1 MKKKQRSRALLGVQG
16 QLMLFIGSVTLF
28 TLLLIWV
35 MVTRWLQP
43 QYNATIRGSLTT
55 KAQLLAAMLDDAD
68 EPVSARR
75 FGTLYL
81 DEDFW
86 SGLRQAIQGGQLNV
100 DNCCVDISDATC
112 RNVQYYEGLYPCV
125 LHETMGAFGGD
136 LTLTRDTTTAIR
148 LRKALFEQGSIYEI
162 VDTGSTRQMVVGVLT
177 QDGNYGIIVSANLA
191 QITTAAGVLAQ
202 ILPPIALLLLLFD
215 LLFAVLFSR
224 WYTRPLHLL
233 AEGAREMADGNYD
246 VQVDIDRA
254 DEFGLLAE

>member
-1 MKKKQRSRALLGVQG
+1 
-16 QLMLFIGSVTLF
+16 MLFIGSVTLF

-148 LRKALFEQGSIYEI
+148 LRKSLF
-162 VDTGSTRQMVVGVLT
+162 
-177 QDGNYGIIVSANLA
+177 
-191 QITTAAGVLAQ
+191 
-202 ILPPIALLLLLFD
+202 
-215 LLFAVLFSR
+215 
-224 WYTRPLHLL
+224 
-233 AEGAREMADGNYD
+233 
-246 VQVDIDRA
+246 
-254 DEFGLLAE
+254 